1 MESRSS
7 PGPATLGHHDAVLGC
22 LRAGGLSLVMAAHA
36 FNVIDSYVYG
46 FALQETS
53 LPFQSSGE
61 LEDMAATILE
71 QVPAEEFPHLT
82 EMIVD
87 HALRP
92 GYAYAEEFTWGLDL
106 LLDALERSQLD
117 A

>member
-1 MESRSS
+1 MRRRAISARAALLRHPWATALMESRSS
-7 PGPATLGHHDAVLGC
+7 PGPATL
-22 LRAGGLSLVMAAHA
+22 
-36 FNVIDSYVYG
+36 
-46 FALQETS
+46 
-53 LPFQSSGE
+53 
-61 LEDMAATILE
+61 AATTLKR
-71 QVPAEEFPHLT
+71 VPAGEFPHLT

>member
-1 MESRSS
+1 
-7 PGPATLGHHDAVLGC
+7 
-22 LRAGGLSLVMAAHA
+22 
-36 FNVIDSYVYG
+36 
-46 FALQETS
+46 
-53 LPFQSSGE
+53 
-61 LEDMAATILE
+61 MAATILE
-71 QVPAEEFPHLT
+71 RVPAEEFPHLT